1 MKKMF
6 TRRLFL
12 YMLSALVITISAIF
26 ALQTVITQKNNTA
39 ASQEKLETVKET
51 ILSNEENIANLTENL
66 GENNLAKTRAFA
78 DMLVLDRTIA
88 EDMEK
93 LLEIKERLM
102 VNELHVIDKNGII
115 TGSTIAEYIGF
126 DMKSGEQSNAFMVIV
141 EDPSIEI
148 VQEPQQNVAEGT
160 AMQYIGVARKD
171 AEGLVQVG
179 VRPEVLENMLA
190 GTKINQVL
198 KDIGFG
204 ESGYVYAIGT
214 DDGKIAAHRNGS
226 LIGVSAQ
233 EAGFISDRASSGRA
247 VVDGVSGYYVETE
260 YGNWIIGT
268 FMPVEEYYEA
278 RSSQMTVV
286 SLSMVLIFGVLLL
299 MINWLVD
306 RKIVRGINRIS
317 SSVKMIAEGNSGIV
331 LQEEGNPEFVQL
343 SDSINKMVDSI
354 CRNVKEN
361 ERLLGIQR
369 EDVENNQKMIRNV
382 KKACVDLGR
391 VSGETL
397 KNADS
402 IYQGTGEQ
410 EKAVE
415 GLKQIMEQLTQE
427 LNQGM
432 ETSSGVMASAE
443 STAEKMVQT
452 QSQIEQLMD
461 SMERT
466 SEMSRAIEKI
476 IDEIKSIAQQTNILS
491 LNASI
496 EAARAGE
503 MGKGFAVV
511 ATQVGELAA
520 RSAQAARET
529 TDLITNSIKA
539 VEGGKKITDQTVET
553 FGVLVEDVGKAN
565 RDVSQIIGM
574 VKQNVVIVAEA
585 VRQIEKISGVVE
597 ENVQISHETRQA
609 SSHMADITGKLL
621 KMVGE

>member
-160 AMQYIGVARKD
+160 VMQYIGVARKD

-198 KDIGFG
+198 KDIEFG

-226 LIGVSAQ
+226 LIGV
-233 EAGFISDRASSGRA
+233 
-247 VVDGVSGYYVETE
+247 
-260 YGNWIIGT
+260 
-268 FMPVEEYYEA
+268 
-278 RSSQMTVV
+278 
-286 SLSMVLIFGVLLL
+286 
-299 MINWLVD
+299 
-306 RKIVRGINRIS
+306 
-317 SSVKMIAEGNSGIV
+317 
-331 LQEEGNPEFVQL
+331 
-343 SDSINKMVDSI
+343 
-354 CRNVKEN
+354 
-361 ERLLGIQR
+361 
-369 EDVENNQKMIRNV
+369 
-382 KKACVDLGR
+382 
-391 VSGETL
+391 
-397 KNADS
+397 
-402 IYQGTGEQ
+402 
-410 EKAVE
+410 
-415 GLKQIMEQLTQE
+415 TQ
-427 LNQGM
+427 
-432 ETSSGVMASAE
+432 
-443 STAEKMVQT
+443 
-452 QSQIEQLMD
+452 
-461 SMERT
+461 
-466 SEMSRAIEKI
+466 
-476 IDEIKSIAQQTNILS
+476 
-491 LNASI
+491 
-496 EAARAGE
+496 
-503 MGKGFAVV
+503 
-511 ATQVGELAA
+511 
-520 RSAQAARET
+520 
-529 TDLITNSIKA
+529 
-539 VEGGKKITDQTVET
+539 
-553 FGVLVEDVGKAN
+553 
-565 RDVSQIIGM
+565 
-574 VKQNVVIVAEA
+574 
-585 VRQIEKISGVVE
+585 
-597 ENVQISHETRQA
+597 
-609 SSHMADITGKLL
+609 
-621 KMVGE
+621 